1 MGCLNCDCDGCQ
13 RERQVEDERVEALI
27 KEHNSPR
34 WRKAYGKC
42 NCFYCYNNRTLE
54 TGGED

>member
-13 RERQVEDERVEALI
+13 RERQEEDERVEALI

-42 NCFYCYNNRTLE
+42 NCFYCYRNREKLE
-54 TGGED
+54 NE